1 MLPLFPIV
9 LLALQTVEMPSVQ
22 TDFLYDVQMVDVI
35 FTWSMAGSLPFLI
48 TSAPMLAAFMVLLLH
63 YSIKKEKNPG
73 QENNPET

>member
-35 FTWSMAGSLPFLI
+35 FTWSMAAVAGLFLF
-48 TSAPMLAAFMVLLLH
+48 AVLYFQRLYFKKHPELLD
-63 YSIKKEKNPG
+63 NA
-73 QENNPET
+73 